1 MGDANFHII
10 PLIDI
15 HKEGIVKTLHTLMDE
30 VYTLVFQ
37 YGGSMSGEHNDGLLR
52 TSYLSQMF
60 TPEIVRL
67 FEKTKDIFDPL
78 AILNPGKKVYGD
90 KGFAWNHIDTK

>member
-10 PLIDI
+10 PLVDI
-15 HKEGIVKTLHTLMDE
+15 HTPGIVETLHKLMDE
-30 VYTLVFQ
+30 VYALVFQ

-52 TSYLSQMF
+52 TAYLPQMF
-60 TPEIVRL
+60 SPEIIRL

-78 AILNPGKKVYGD
+78 HLLNPGKKVRGD
-90 KGFAWNHIDTK
+90 KMYAWKHIDTQ

>member
-1 MGDANFHII
+1 MNEIFYTDVAGDLWQVLAN
-10 PLIDI
+10 
-15 HKEGIVKTLHTLMDE
+15 
-30 VYTLVFQ
+30 TLVFQ

-60 TPEIVRL
+60 NPETVRL